1 MVTQFDII
9 TQASIKLDANAVS
22 SFDDVTREV
31 EVFQPIYDQVKKS
44 ELGSYEWN
52 FNTYIEPLTREVA
65 TPVNKAWLYQHLEPS
80 NMMRLVTVF
89 DEEGIAMA
97 YLHETQRIFTNLEDP
112 FAKFQRNLTESDY
125 PPFFIDLLV
134 ARLVAEAAE
143 PLSGDTGVINRAEAK
158 YERVRKFAK
167 AMDSKQNPSRPFIR
181 NQSRYLAAFYGGTRG
196 PRRFRPFGS

>member
-1 MVTQFDII
+1 MSGI
-9 TQASIKLDANAVS
+9 L
-22 SFDDVTREV
+22 
-31 EVFQPIYDQVKKS
+31 
-44 ELGSYEWN
+44 
-52 FNTYIEPLTREVA
+52 NTFIEPLTLEAVEP
-65 TPVNKAWLYQHLEPS
+65 TNKAWQYQHLEPS

-97 YLHETQRIFTNLEDP
+97 WLHETQRIFTNLEDP
-112 FAKFQRNLTESDY
+112 FAKFQRNVVESNF

-143 PLSGDTGVINRAEAK
+143 PLSGDTGVINRAEKK
-158 YERVRKFAK
+158 YDKVRKFAK
-167 AMDSKQNPSRPFIR
+167 AQDSRQNPSRPFLR